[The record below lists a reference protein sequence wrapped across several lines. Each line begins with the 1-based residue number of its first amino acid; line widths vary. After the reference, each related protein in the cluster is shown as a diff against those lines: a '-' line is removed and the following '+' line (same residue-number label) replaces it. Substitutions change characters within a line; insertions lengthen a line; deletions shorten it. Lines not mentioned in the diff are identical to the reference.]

1 MSARQ
6 LSGAHGSLPNNTFG
20 KDQVI
25 VRTPS
30 RNYTAY
36 DAAQLLI
43 DLGFG
48 HRLEALRAVQVH
60 DKPLPFVHLVLPSCM
75 QAGKDLQD
83 FQHPGV
89 DTLVVYGYNV
99 STPGE
104 LISMACPT
112 AL

>member
-1 MSARQ
+1 MAGTYG
-6 LSGAHGSLPNNTFG
+6 LLPGASNNTYG
-20 KDQVI
+20 DEQVI

-30 RNYTAY
+30 RNCTAY

-104 LISMACPT
+104 LISMACS
-112 AL
+112 AAW